1 MSQMTDLIFKYSGED
16 RDYFLT
22 INDKIKPYE
31 FIISRFR
38 CKNKDEAERKRKELF
53 DNMLKLG
60 LIKIPPNI
68 SKDDINISH
77 LITSNRDAFRMYV
90 MKQFNVD
97 MIAIEQKMNI
107 TYMSQAMSDS
117 DDETS
122 DDSDD
127 EEINRNFDYM
137 NNFGITNDSES
148 ENDLSDSE
156 NLLESEP
163 SYYEDDEI
171 WKNEF

>member
-22 INDKIKPYE
+22 INDKPKPYE
-31 FIISRFR
+31 FVISRFR

-53 DNMLKLG
+53 DDLLKLG

-68 SKDDINISH
+68 SKNDINISH
-77 LITSNRDAFRMYV
+77 LITSNRDTFRMYV

-97 MIAIEQKMNI
+97 MIAVEQKMNI

-122 DDSDD
+122 DESD

-137 NNFGITNDSES
+137 HNFGTTNDSEHDDSFNS
-148 ENDLSDSE
+148 ENSYDSE
-156 NLLESEP
+156 P
-163 SYYEDDEI
+163 QYCEDDEI
-171 WKNEF
+171 IG

>member
-1 MSQMTDLIFKYSGED
+1 MLIVKMSQMTDLIFKYSGED

-22 INDKIKPYE
+22 INDNPKPYE
-31 FIISRFR
+31 FIIGRFR
-38 CKNKDEAERKRKELF
+38 CKNKDEAERKRKEMF
-53 DNMLKLG
+53 DNLLKLG

-68 SKDDINISH
+68 PKSDINTSH
-77 LITSNRDAFRMYV
+77 LITSNRDSFRMYV

-97 MIAIEQKMNI
+97 MIAVEQKMNI
-107 TYMSQAMSDS
+107 TYMSQVMSDS

-122 DDSDD
+122 D

-137 NNFGITNDSES
+137 NNFGVMNDSEN

-156 NLLESEP
+156 NSFNSEP
-163 SYYEDDEI
+163 SYYEDDETDD
-171 WKNEF
+171 